1 LDLNFLR
8 ASKIHEMN
16 QNRRYK
22 TSKNQKR
29 LAMKKISFIKLLLVT
44 ILVATVSNGCT
55 KKFSSINVNP
65 NAAAIVP
72 GTNVFGRGIINSA
85 GTLFGERLDIYYT
98 GSYAGQTAAIGL
110 GDYEYRVDIN
120 NSMWTGIYTAM
131 TDLVDAAQLAK
142 NEGNTNLYA
151 AALTLKAYDAQ
162 KTTDMWGSVPY
173 SEAFH
178 LDSGLIYPKYDDQKT
193 IYMAILAELKEA
205 AEIFKSGTG
214 SIGVGDLIFKGDVTK
229 WQKFCNSLRL
239 RVAIRMSNVDP
250 TDATQVIS
258 EVLGSP
264 ASYPVMTSNSDN
276 AYLWFPGVSPDI
288 EYWYQR
294 LGTTTGLY
302 TDQYRMNDVLISTLK
317 ANNDPRLTVY
327 ARLNN
332 NGGYGGY
339 KFGVNQI
346 NDPNNNANNCSGIGA
361 RFANNPAG
369 FSPFLNCS
377 EVSFIIAEAYQ
388 RGLVTGDA
396 QAAYENGITLSC
408 TENGID
414 PGAIATLLTQP
425 EVAWN
430 GGTTSNLQKIYLQKW
445 ISLFKQEEEA
455 WSESRRTDIPLMTN
469 ISVNYQASHNRPP
482 FRLAYADEEKTLNP
496 NFPTNVVETDIFWG
510 TQVWWDTRTGV
521 H

>member
-1 LDLNFLR
+1 
-8 ASKIHEMN
+8 
-16 QNRRYK
+16 
-22 TSKNQKR
+22 
-29 LAMKKISFIKLLLVT
+29 
-44 ILVATVSNGCT
+44 
-55 KKFSSINVNP
+55 
-65 NAAAIVP
+65 
-72 GTNVFGRGIINSA
+72 
-85 GTLFGERLDIYYT
+85 
-98 GSYAGQTAAIGL
+98 
-110 GDYEYRVDIN
+110 
-120 NSMWTGIYTAM
+120 
-131 TDLVDAAQLAK
+131 
-142 NEGNTNLYA
+142 
-151 AALTLKAYDAQ
+151 
-162 KTTDMWGSVPY
+162 MWGSVPY

>member
-1 LDLNFLR
+1 
-8 ASKIHEMN
+8 HEMN

-120 NSMWTGIYTAM
+120 NSMWTGMYTAM

-214 SIGVGDLIFKGDVTK
+214 SIGVGD
-229 WQKFCNSLRL
+229 
-239 RVAIRMSNVDP
+239 
-250 TDATQVIS
+250 
-258 EVLGSP
+258 
-264 ASYPVMTSNSDN
+264 
-276 AYLWFPGVSPDI
+276 
-288 EYWYQR
+288 
-294 LGTTTGLY
+294 
-302 TDQYRMNDVLISTLK
+302 
-317 ANNDPRLTVY
+317 
-327 ARLNN
+327 
-332 NGGYGGY
+332 
-339 KFGVNQI
+339 
-346 NDPNNNANNCSGIGA
+346 
-361 RFANNPAG
+361 
-369 FSPFLNCS
+369 
-377 EVSFIIAEAYQ
+377 
-388 RGLVTGDA
+388 
-396 QAAYENGITLSC
+396 
-408 TENGID
+408 
-414 PGAIATLLTQP
+414 
-425 EVAWN
+425 
-430 GGTTSNLQKIYLQKW
+430 
-445 ISLFKQEEEA
+445 
-455 WSESRRTDIPLMTN
+455 
-469 ISVNYQASHNRPP
+469 
-482 FRLAYADEEKTLNP
+482 
-496 NFPTNVVETDIFWG
+496 
-510 TQVWWDTRTGV
+510 
-521 H
+521 